1 MTESIEIDSKAPDA
15 EATTVRG
22 PGRPGGDESRARI
35 VAAAGRLFADRSF
48 DGVSVRELAQ
58 AAAVNA
64 AAISYHF
71 GGKEALYHEVLR
83 QLIADTEPFFRII
96 LDGLGD
102 GLVRAKG
109 DRAALAR
116 VAATLV
122 RSLLTG
128 VLGDEAAHWQ
138 MPLMLR
144 EFHHPSGE
152 FPMLI
157 RERINPVHDAVG
169 DLVSAATGGDPKSPE
184 TKLLTANL
192 IGQCMMFRVAR
203 GLVLARLDW
212 DEYTPERI
220 ETVIGTITP
229 RVLAMLDLPIDG
241 ACGGE
246 PAL

>member
-1 MTESIEIDSKAPDA
+1 MTETIDIVGKAPETEGA
-15 EATTVRG
+15 AVRG

-35 VAAAGRLFADRSF
+35 VEAAGRLFADRSF

-64 AAISYHF
+64 AAINYHF

-96 LDGLGD
+96 LEGLGK
-102 GLVRAKG
+102 GLAQAKD

-128 VLGDEAAHWQ
+128 VLGDESARWQ
-138 MPLMLR
+138 MPLLLR
-144 EFHHPSGE
+144 EFHHPSSE

-169 DLVSAATGGDPKSPE
+169 GLVSAATGTDPKSPE

-203 GLVLARLDW
+203 GLVMARLDW

-220 ETVIGTITP
+220 ELVVRTITP
-229 RVLAMLDLPIDG
+229 RVLAMLDLPRDALI
-241 ACGGE
+241 GGE
-246 PAL
+246 AAI

>member
-1 MTESIEIDSKAPDA
+1 MTEAIDIDTKAPNSGA
-15 EATTVRG
+15 AAARG

-58 AAAVNA
+58 AASVNA
-64 AAISYHF
+64 AAINYHF

-96 LDGLGD
+96 LEGLGD
-102 GLVRAKG
+102 GLAQANG
-109 DRAALAR
+109 DRAALAH
-116 VAATLV
+116 VTATLV
-122 RSLLTG
+122 RSLLSG
-128 VLGDEAAHWQ
+128 VLGDEAARWQ
-138 MPLMLR
+138 IPLLLR

-169 DLVSAATGGDPKSPE
+169 ELVSAATGSDPMSPE

-203 GLVLARLDW
+203 GLVMARLGW
-212 DEYTPERI
+212 DEYTPDRI
-220 ETVIGTITP
+220 ELVVRTITP
-229 RVLAMLDLPIDG
+229 RVLAMLDLPSDG
-241 ACGGE
+241 VFEGE
-246 PAL
+246 AAR